1 MKIRTEQL
9 DSLFKQ
15 QELLAQKPKSLGKQ
29 DFGATLA
36 QELGLS
42 PEGAKAA
49 GSAPLPGSQNA
60 VVGQMLLEGTENTAA
75 STAEMDA
82 VLQQALQQASGALDT
97 WDSYVGALD
106 QAGKAGTQANLR
118 DAYGLLQ
125 GLDGQIAALKQG
137 AQPVLGQNPGLASIV
152 QELDVMTATEKFKF
166 NRGDYV

>member
-15 QELLAQKPKSLGKQ
+15 QELLAKKPTAPGQ
-29 DFGATLA
+29 QGFGATLA
-36 QELGLS
+36 KEMGLA
-42 PEGAKAA
+42 EGTQA
-49 GSAPLPGSQNA
+49 SSTLPLPGSQNA
-60 VVGQMLLEGTENTAA
+60 VVGQMLLGATENTAA
-75 STAEMDA
+75 PATDMEA

-97 WDSYVGALD
+97 WDSYVGALQ
-106 QAGKAGTQANLR
+106 QAGKGGVQTTLR

-137 AQPVLGQNPGLASIV
+137 AQPVLGQNPALADIV